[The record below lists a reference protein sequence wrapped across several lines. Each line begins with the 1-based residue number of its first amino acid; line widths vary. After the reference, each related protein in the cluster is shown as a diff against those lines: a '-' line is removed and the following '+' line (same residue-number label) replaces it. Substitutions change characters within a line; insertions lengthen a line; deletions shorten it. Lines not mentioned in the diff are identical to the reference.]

1 MIPHIKR
8 ILYTTDLGEHTRPVF
23 RYAISLAQNYGATIT
38 MLHVLEPL
46 GSYGMA
52 LLETYIPKEMSEHL
66 HQQTLDKVR
75 LQMQQRVEK
84 FCAEEL
90 HLTATESHLVAG
102 IVVVEGSPAQTIV
115 KQAQICQADLIVM
128 GTHSY
133 SPLGEI
139 LIGSTARKV
148 TQTSPVPVL
157 VVPMQVKKE

>member
-1 MIPHIKR
+1 MIPQIKQ

-23 RYAISLAQNYGATIT
+23 RYAISLAQRYSAQIT

-52 LLETYIPKEMSEHL
+52 LLETYIPKEMSEQL

-75 LQMQQRVEK
+75 LQMQQRVSK

-90 HLTATESHLVAG
+90 HLTTAESHLIAG
-102 IVVVEGSPAQTIV
+102 IVVVEGNPAQTIV
-115 KQAQICQADLIVM
+115 AQAQACQADLIVM

-133 SPLGEI
+133 SPLGEM
-139 LIGSTARKV
+139 LIGSTARRV
-148 TQTSPVPVL
+148 TQISPVPVL
-157 VVPMQVKKE
+157 VVPMSVNR